1 MQTELAAHERKI
13 DMDIGWDDRLWAIA
27 VPLIILAVDAA
38 RRAAI
43 HLLLSWKAAAWWNQ
57 VVMNTHDKK
66 HDEAENEQRQLD
78 ERLDAALAAL
88 HPESL
93 RHSGSPTVT
102 YIAQEL
108 TRLRQRLD
116 VMRIEDHARYDAET
130 ARSQFSD
137 FRIVWLW
144 LRNRGNPKVR
154 LDGGTAR
161 RFMERADLEARA
173 QTRVGTGT
181 APLDSA
187 GSVGEIPSRPTAPP
201 SAPSPAIAMTTQGM
215 IVLPA
220 PTVLITEQL
229 EHLAVLRERGVLTP
243 EEFAK
248 LKAVLLD
255 F

>member
-1 MQTELAAHERKI
+1 
-13 DMDIGWDDRLWAIA
+13 MDIGWDDRLWAIA

-66 HDEAENEQRQLD
+66 HAEFENEQRQLD
-78 ERLDAALAAL
+78 AQQDAALAAL
-88 HPESL
+88 HPQPM
-93 RHSGSPTVT
+93 RHNDSPIFT
-102 YIAQEL
+102 YVAQEL

-116 VMRIEDHARYDAET
+116 VMRIEDHARYEAES

-144 LRNRGNPKVR
+144 LRSCGNPKVK
-154 LDGGTAR
+154 LDGGTTR

-173 QTRVGTGT
+173 PTGVGTSS
-181 APLDSA
+181 APTGPA
-187 GSVGEIPSRPTAPP
+187 GSLGEIPGAPTVPPSAPP
-201 SAPSPAIAMTTQGM
+201 SAVAVTTQGM

-220 PTVLITEQL
+220 LTVLITEQL
-229 EHLAVLRERGVLTP
+229 ERLAALRERDALTP
-243 EEFAK
+243 DEFAK
-248 LKAVLLD
+248 LKALLLD

>member
-1 MQTELAAHERKI
+1 
-13 DMDIGWDDRLWAIA
+13 MDTGWDDRLWAIA
-27 VPLIILAVDAA
+27 VPLIILAVDAV

-43 HLLLSWKAAAWWNQ
+43 YLLLSWKAAAWWNQ
-57 VVMNTHDKK
+57 VVKNTHDKK
-66 HDEAENEQRQLD
+66 HDEAESEQRQLD
-78 ERLDAALAAL
+78 ERQDAALAAL
-88 HPESL
+88 HPQPM
-93 RHSGSPTVT
+93 RHSGSPEIT

-108 TRLRQRLD
+108 TRLRARLD
-116 VMRIEDHARYDAET
+116 VMRIEGHARYDAET

-154 LDGGTAR
+154 LDGGTVR
-161 RFMERADLEARA
+161 RFMERADSEAHPP
-173 QTRVGTGT
+173 TRGGSDT
-181 APLDSA
+181 APPDSA
-187 GSVGEIPSRPTAPP
+187 ESVGEISGTPTAPT
-201 SAPSPAIAMTTQGM
+201 SAPSPATTVTTQGM

-229 EHLAVLRERGVLTP
+229 ERLVALREHGVLTP

>member
-1 MQTELAAHERKI
+1 
-13 DMDIGWDDRLWAIA
+13 MDIGWDDRLWAIA

-66 HDEAENEQRQLD
+66 HHEFENEQRQLD
-78 ERLDAALAAL
+78 ERQDAALVAL
-88 HPESL
+88 HPQPM
-93 RHSGSPTVT
+93 RHSDSPTIT

-116 VMRIEDHARYDAET
+116 VMRIEDHARYEAES

-144 LRNRGNPKVR
+144 LRSCGNPKVK
-154 LDGGTAR
+154 LDGGTTR
-161 RFMERADLEARA
+161 RFMERADLDA
-173 QTRVGTGT
+173 QAQARVGTGT
-181 APLDSA
+181 APPGPA
-187 GSVGEIPSRPTAPP
+187 GSVGGIPGAPTAPP
-201 SAPSPAIAMTTQGM
+201 SAPSPAIAVTTQGV
-215 IVLPA
+215 VLLPP

-229 EHLAVLRERGVLTP
+229 ERLAALRERGALTP
-243 EEFAK
+243 DEFAK
-248 LKAVLLD
+248 LKALLLD

>member
-1 MQTELAAHERKI
+1 
-13 DMDIGWDDRLWAIA
+13 MDIGWDDRLWAIA
-27 VPLIILAVDAA
+27 APLIILAVDAV
-38 RRAAI
+38 RRAVI

-57 VVMNTHDKK
+57 VVQNTHDKK
-66 HDEAENEQRQLD
+66 HEEFENEQRQLD
-78 ERLDAALAAL
+78 ERQDAALAAL
-88 HPESL
+88 YPQPM
-93 RHSGSPTVT
+93 RHSDSPTVT

-116 VMRIEDHARYDAET
+116 VMRIEDHARYEAET

-144 LRNRGNPKVR
+144 LRSCGNPKVK
-154 LDGGTAR
+154 LDGGTTR
-161 RFMERADLEARA
+161 RFMEQADLETHA
-173 QTRVGTGT
+173 QTRVG
-181 APLDSA
+181 A
-187 GSVGEIPSRPTAPP
+187 GTAPP
-201 SAPSPAIAMTTQGM
+201 SSAGSAGEIPGTPSPAVTVTTQGM

-229 EHLAVLRERGVLTP
+229 EHLAVLRERGVLTQ

-255 F
+255 L

>member
-1 MQTELAAHERKI
+1 
-13 DMDIGWDDRLWAIA
+13 MDIGWDDRLWAIA

-66 HDEAENEQRQLD
+66 HAEFENEQRQLD
-78 ERLDAALAAL
+78 ERQDAAFAAL
-88 HPESL
+88 HPQPM
-93 RHSGSPTVT
+93 RHSDSPIFT

-116 VMRIEDHARYDAET
+116 VMRIEDHARYEAES

-144 LRNRGNPKVR
+144 LRSRRNPKVK
-154 LDGGTAR
+154 LDGGTTR
-161 RFMERADLEARA
+161 RFMERADLEAH
-173 QTRVGTGT
+173 TPTGVGTGT
-181 APLDSA
+181 APTGSA
-187 GSVGEIPSRPTAPP
+187 GAPAEIPGAPTAP
-201 SAPSPAIAMTTQGM
+201 SPVIAVTTQGM
-215 IVLPA
+215 NVLPA
-220 PTVLITEQL
+220 PTVLITEQFERL
-229 EHLAVLRERGVLTP
+229 MALRERGALTAD
-243 EEFAK
+243 EFAK
-248 LKAVLLD
+248 LKALLLD